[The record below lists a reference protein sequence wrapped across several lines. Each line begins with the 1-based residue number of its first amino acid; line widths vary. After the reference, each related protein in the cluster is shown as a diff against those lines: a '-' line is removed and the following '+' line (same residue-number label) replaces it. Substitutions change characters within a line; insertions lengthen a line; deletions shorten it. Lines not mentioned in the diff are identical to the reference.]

1 MELRD
6 ATLVP
11 VPPRA
16 AQPCSLPSTISAR
29 PARSSAPSRIY
40 AEEGRSQFLTSCP
53 QPQKIAHPES
63 VTFATIPF
71 PPSSQCNCRKEGR
84 VDWDGI
90 SVSRETCY
98 KGGRRYRR
106 QLSRQPQILE
116 AQDLPVDGLGL
127 LRIPPESYS
136 CSRHPDGKTRVHAH
150 ESASEEIPVE
160 ASNSTSEPRGYIF
173 INF

>member
-1 MELRD
+1 MVELKD

-11 VPPRA
+11 VSPRT

-29 PARSSAPSRIY
+29 PTQSSAPFRIY
-40 AEEGRSQFLTSCP
+40 TKEGRSQFLTSCP

-63 VTFATIPF
+63 ITFATIPF
-71 PPSSQCNCRKEGR
+71 PPSSQCNCKKEGR

-98 KGGRRYRR
+98 KGGRYRR
-106 QLSRQPQILE
+106 QLSRQPQTLE

-136 CSRHPDGKTRVHAH
+136 CSRHPDGKTHVHAH
-150 ESASEEIPVE
+150 ERASEEIPVE
-160 ASNSTSEPRGYIF
+160 ASKSALEQRVYIF
-173 INF
+173 INL